1 MGDPAP
7 GGRSGEPYLGGVYRF
22 LLTPRWWGINLFVVL
37 AIPFCV
43 FMGTWQL
50 GRFED
55 RVQSHEQ
62 ATKQPDPSTRAAEP
76 LDELLPVDKV
86 TSGRPA
92 VATGTYADQFL
103 VPGRELDDRR
113 GFYVL
118 TLLRTEGG
126 GKALPVVRGWLPG
139 TAGDVPVPA
148 APRGEVTVTGDLQA
162 SENIHS
168 DGVNAR
174 GGLPE
179 GQLGMISAASLVNLV
194 DYDVYDAWITLPEA
208 EAGGAAGP
216 DDVLKPVPAA
226 APQGSGL
233 DLKAFQ
239 NLGYTGEW
247 FVFAGFVLF
256 MWFRLV
262 RREAETARD
271 VALGLVPE
279 DGEPGVGGA
288 GEVPGASGDSGAVA
302 DGGTGGA
309 AADGEAVAAVGGA
322 ESSGADEVAVAA
334 GGAVV
339 EVGAGAGAAEAGG
352 GAQGSGDAVQGAQG
366 SKTAGTSHGS

>member
-1 MGDPAP
+1 M
-7 GGRSGEPYLGGVYRF
+7 YRF

-62 ATKQPDPSTRAAEP
+62 ATQQPDPSTRAAKP

-92 VATGTYADQFL
+92 IATGTYADQFL
-103 VPGRELDDRR
+103 VPGRELDERR

-118 TLLRTEGG
+118 SLLRTEG

-139 TAGDVPVPA
+139 TAGSVPVPA
-148 APRGEVTVTGDLQA
+148 APQGEVTVTGDLQA

-168 DGVNAR
+168 DGVDTR
-174 GGLPE
+174 GGLPA

-194 DYDVYDAWITLPEA
+194 DYDVYDAWVTLPEA
-208 EAGGAAGP
+208 EAGGAGGA
-216 DDVLKPVPAA
+216 LKPVPAA

-262 RREAETARD
+262 RREAEAVRD

-279 DGEPGVGGA
+279 GEEAQEGEKADAGVA
-288 GEVPGASGDSGAVA
+288 
-302 DGGTGGA
+302 
-309 AADGEAVAAVGGA
+309 GA
-322 ESSGADEVAVAA
+322 EGATAVPAPETTKA
-334 GGAVV
+334 
-339 EVGAGAGAAEAGG
+339 
-352 GAQGSGDAVQGAQG
+352 AQGS
-366 SKTAGTSHGS
+366 

>member
-1 MGDPAP
+1 M
-7 GGRSGEPYLGGVYRF
+7 YRF

-62 ATKQPDPSTRAAEP
+62 AEKAPDPSTRAAKP

-92 VATGTYADQFL
+92 TATGTYADQFL
-103 VPGRELDDRR
+103 VPGRTLDDRQ

-118 TLLRTEGG
+118 NLLRTDS

-139 TAGDVPVPA
+139 SATDARVPA
-148 APRGEVTVTGDLQA
+148 APKGEVTVVGDLQA
-162 SENIHS
+162 SENTRS

-174 GGLPE
+174 GGLPS
-179 GQLGMISAASLVNLV
+179 GQVGMISAATLVNLV
-194 DYDVYDAWITLPEA
+194 PYDVYDAWVTLPEA
-208 EAGGAAGP
+208 EAGGAM
-216 DDVLKPVPAA
+216 KPVPAA
-226 APQGSGL
+226 APEGSGL

-247 FVFAGFVLF
+247 FVFAAFVLF

-262 RREAETARD
+262 RREAEAERD
-271 VALGLVPE
+271 IALGLVPE
-279 DGEPGVGGA
+279 EPGPGSQDGPEGPA
-288 GEVPGASGDSGAVA
+288 NTPEGPEDAAKGASEDPSSPDYDVA
-302 DGGTGGA
+302 STP
-309 AADGEAVAAVGGA
+309 VR
-322 ESSGADEVAVAA
+322 
-334 GGAVV
+334 
-339 EVGAGAGAAEAGG
+339 
-352 GAQGSGDAVQGAQG
+352 
-366 SKTAGTSHGS
+366 